1 MYKFFHAFPCRS
13 GSCMLSKIGLIVKL
27 TIPFLLAA
35 ILQVNAA
42 SYAQQVSI
50 SANNTSLSRIF
61 ELLHKQTGYTF
72 LYNSAM
78 ISESNPVS
86 ISVKKAELKD
96 FLDKCFADQPLTYT
110 LYEKTVVI
118 KRKPPVVYTAIASIV
133 VKGIIR
139 DAKGETLPQITVRVK
154 GTTIGTNSDS
164 NGGYTLKLPDGN
176 QTLIF
181 SAIGYETLEVA
192 VNNRTQIDVTL
203 KEKVA
208 AMNEVMVVGYGSQK
222 KADVTGSI
230 ASVNEEALK
239 SVPVS
244 NLVSALQGQAPGLDI
259 QKSGGNSH
267 PGSKPSISIRG
278 QRSLEGGAS
287 NNVLYVVD
295 GIPFNGTYINDLN
308 QDDVVSVQILK
319 DASATAIYGSRGANG
334 VILISTRRGKTG
346 APVIS
351 YSGYAGV
358 MQPLGYYDVMEPA
371 DYQVYKKWGNYNAN
385 NPNVVNA
392 PHPYN
397 GIDDPRFYTD
407 GITFLPAEL
416 AGLQN
421 GTNTN
426 WQKLIFKNGMRTNHQ
441 LGLSGGTA
449 QTKYAISAGYF
460 GETGVFPGLSFERF
474 SFKVSVDQQLGKIFK
489 VGISSLNSVSRTNGE
504 GINPVS
510 QALQS
515 SPLTVPYDA
524 AGNLIPFP
532 GGGSLI
538 YNPLAN
544 LVPGAVVQN
553 RTRYNTFTI
562 AYAEAQ
568 FTPHLK
574 YRFNGGV
581 ELTPETYGDFYG
593 STTFQNLS
601 GPSTA
606 RNSNYDYRN
615 FTLENLIVYENTF
628 AENHHVTGTG
638 LFSYQQDNKYSTT
651 LTYNSILA
659 DNVQYYNPE
668 LGANFKG
675 TGEYSKFSIVSFMG
689 RINYDYKSKYL
700 LTLTM
705 RSDGSSTLAPGN
717 KYHLFPSVAVGW
729 NISEENFMKQNNAV
743 SSLKLRVGYGTVGN
757 AAVSPYQ
764 TLGGLAIINYN
775 YGTTNVT
782 GTYPNNVPNPK
793 LGWEYT
799 ASLNVGV
806 DFGLFKERITG
817 TVDAYHQKTHD
828 LILPQNLPITTGYTS
843 QFLANVGKTENKG
856 LEITINSV
864 NVKARSRKDF
874 GWTTNFNMTFNR
886 NKIIALQNGVTEDIG
901 NNRFVGSPINSLY
914 NYKRV
919 GIWQN
924 TKADSAEAR
933 RLNLTM
939 TGAASVIGTVRV
951 ADLNGDGVINAKDR
965 TILGTRQPDF
975 LGGFT
980 NRFSYRG
987 IDLAIVGSYRVG
999 GTQIANWLQPAS
1011 NVNALN
1017 GKNNNLNV
1025 NYWTPFNNAN
1035 KYPKPNFNVGSPAYG
1050 DILGYYN
1057 ASYLKI
1063 RTISL
1068 GYTFSPEIASKIR
1081 AKSLRLHA
1089 SLNDAI
1095 ILFSPLHNQFSGADP
1110 ESAGTLGVD
1119 TPPVKSVLFGLN
1131 VSF

>member
-1 MYKFFHAFPCRS
+1 MYKFFHAFSCRS
-13 GSCMLSKIGLIVKL
+13 GSCMLSKIGLVVKL

-42 SYAQQVSI
+42 SYGQQVSI
-50 SANNTSLSRIF
+50 SVNNTSLSRVF
-61 ELLHKQTGYTF
+61 ELLHHQTGYTF

-78 ISESNPVS
+78 ISESEPVS

-110 LYEKTVVI
+110 LYEKTVVV
-118 KRKPPVVYTAIASIV
+118 KRKNPVVANIV
-133 VKGIIR
+133 VTGIIR

-164 NGGYTLKLPDGN
+164 NGAYTLKLPDGS

-192 VNNRTQIDVTL
+192 VDNRTQIDVTL
-203 KEKVA
+203 KEKIST
-208 AMNEVMVVGYGSQK
+208 MNDVVVVGYGSQK

-230 ASVNEEALK
+230 ASINEEALK

-244 NLVSALQGQAPGLDI
+244 NLLSALQAQSPGLDI

-267 PGSKPSISIRG
+267 PGAKPAISIRG
-278 QRSLEGGAS
+278 RRSLKDGAS
-287 NNVLYVVD
+287 NDVLYVVD

-334 VILISTRRGKTG
+334 VILISTKRGKTG
-346 APVIS
+346 AAVIT

-358 MQPLGYYDVMEPA
+358 MKSLGHYDVMEPA
-371 DYQVYKKWGNYNAN
+371 DYQIYKKWGSYNAN
-385 NPNVVNA
+385 NPNVINA
-392 PHPYN
+392 PNPYT

-407 GITFLPAEL
+407 GTTFLPAEL
-416 AGLQN
+416 EGLQN

-441 LGLSGGTA
+441 LGLSGGTE

-460 GETGVFPGLSFERF
+460 GETGVFPGLSFHRF
-474 SFKVSVDQQLGKIFK
+474 SFKVSLDQQLGKIFK
-489 VGISSLNSVSRTNGE
+489 VGISSINSVSRINGE

-544 LVPGAVVQN
+544 LIPGAVVQN
-553 RTRYNTFTI
+553 RTRYNTFTT

-581 ELTPETYGDFYG
+581 ELTPETYGHFY
-593 STTFQNLS
+593 SSNTFQNLS
-601 GPSTA
+601 GPSTG

-615 FTLENLIVYENTF
+615 FTLENLVVYENTF

-638 LFSYQQDNKYSTT
+638 LFSYQEDNKYSTT
-651 LTYNSILA
+651 LTYNNILA
-659 DNVQYYNPE
+659 DDVQYYNPE

-675 TGEYSKFSIVSFMG
+675 TGEYSKFAIVSFMG
-689 RINYDYKSKYL
+689 RINYNFKSKYL

-717 KYHLFPSVAVGW
+717 KYHLFPSAAAGW
-729 NISEENFMKQNNAV
+729 NISEENFMKTVNAV

-764 TLGGLAIINYN
+764 TLGGLGIINYN
-775 YGTTNVT
+775 YGTSYVT

-799 ASLNVGV
+799 ASLNMGL
-806 DFGLFKERITG
+806 DFGLFKDRITG
-817 TVDAYHQKTHD
+817 TVDVYQQKTND

-856 LEITINSV
+856 LEVSV
-864 NVKARSRKDF
+864 STVNIKSKSEGGF
-874 GWTTNFNMTFNR
+874 SWTSSLNIAFNR
-886 NKIIALQNGVTEDIG
+886 NKIVALQNGVTQDVG
-901 NNRFVGSPINSLY
+901 NNRFVGEPIEALY
-914 NYKRV
+914 NYSRQ

-924 TKADSAEAR
+924 TPADSALAR
-933 RLNLTM
+933 KYNLSLS
-939 TGAASVIGTVRV
+939 GVGSVIGTIKV
-951 ADLNGDGVINAKDR
+951 ADINGDNVINSNDR
-965 TILGTRQPDF
+965 IVVGTRQPKF

-987 IDLAIVGSYRVG
+987 IDLAVVCSYRVG
-999 GTQIANWLQPAS
+999 GTQIAYWLQPGS
-1011 NVNALN
+1011 NVNSLT
-1017 GKNNNLNV
+1017 GKVNNLNI
-1025 NYWTPFNNAN
+1025 NYWTPFNSENT
-1035 KYPKPNFNVGSPAYG
+1035 YPKPIFGSNTPTYG
-1050 DILGYYN
+1050 DLLGYYN

-1068 GYTFSPEIASKIR
+1068 GYTIPGRLVSKMGI
-1081 AKSLRLHA
+1081 KSLRLNT
-1089 SLNDAI
+1089 SLNDAF
-1095 ILFSPLHNQFSGADP
+1095 ILFSPLHNRFKGADP
-1110 ESAGTLGVD
+1110 ESEGTLGVD
-1119 TPPVKSVLFGLN
+1119 TPPVKSLLFGLN
-1131 VSF
+1131 VTF

>member
-1 MYKFFHAFPCRS
+1 MYKFFHAFSCRS
-13 GSCMLSKIGLIVKL
+13 GSCMLSKIGLVVKL

-42 SYAQQVSI
+42 SYGQQVSI
-50 SANNTSLSRIF
+50 SVNNTSLSRVF
-61 ELLHKQTGYTF
+61 ELLHHQTGYTF

-78 ISESNPVS
+78 ISESEPVS

-110 LYEKTVVI
+110 LYEKTVVV
-118 KRKPPVVYTAIASIV
+118 KRKAPVVASIV

-139 DAKGETLPQITVRVK
+139 DAKGETLPRVTVRVK
-154 GTTIGTNSDS
+154 GSTIGTNSDS
-164 NGGYTLKLPDGN
+164 NGAYTLKLPDGS
-176 QTLIF
+176 QILIF

-203 KEKVA
+203 KEKVST
-208 AMNEVMVVGYGSQK
+208 MNDVVVVGYGSQK

-244 NLVSALQGQAPGLDI
+244 NLISALQSQAPGLDI
-259 QKSGGNSH
+259 QKNGGNSH
-267 PGSKPSISIRG
+267 PGAKPSISIRG

-334 VILISTRRGKTG
+334 VILITTRRGKMG

-351 YSGYAGV
+351 YSSYAGV
-358 MQPLGYYDVMEPA
+358 MKPLGYYDVMEPA

-385 NPNVVNA
+385 NPNVLNA
-392 PHPYN
+392 PNPYN
-397 GIDDPRFYTD
+397 GIDDPKFYTD

-426 WQKLIFKNGMRTNHQ
+426 WQKLIFKNGFRTNHQ
-441 LGLSGGTA
+441 LGLSGGTE

-460 GETGVFPGLSFERF
+460 GETGVFPGLSFHRF

-553 RTRYNTFTI
+553 RTRYNIFTT

-628 AENHHVTGTG
+628 AQNHHITGTG

-659 DNVQYYNPE
+659 DDVQYYNPE
-668 LGANFKG
+668 LGSNFKG

-717 KYHLFPSVAVGW
+717 KYHLFPSAAVGW
-729 NISEENFMKQNNAV
+729 NISEEHFMKQINAV
-743 SSLKLRVGYGTVGN
+743 SSLKLRVGYGIVGN

-764 TLGGLAIINYN
+764 TLGGLKIINYN

-799 ASLNVGV
+799 ASLNLGV
-806 DFGLFKERITG
+806 DFGLFKDRITG
-817 TVDAYHQKTHD
+817 TVDVYHQKTHD

-856 LEITINSV
+856 LEIAINSV
-864 NVKARSRKDF
+864 NVKAKSRKDF

-886 NKIIALQNGVTEDIG
+886 NKIIALQDGVTQDVG

-914 NYKRV
+914 NYQRI

-924 TKADSAEAR
+924 TKADSTEAK

-939 TGAASVIGTVRV
+939 TGAASVIGTIRV
-951 ADLNGDGVINAKDR
+951 ADLNGDGVINANDR

-975 LGGFT
+975 FGGFT

-987 IDLAIVGSYRVG
+987 IDLAVVGSYRVG
-999 GTQIANWLQPAS
+999 GTQIATWLQPAS

-1017 GKNNNLNV
+1017 GKANNLRV
-1025 NYWTPFNNAN
+1025 EYWTPSNNAN

-1050 DILGYYN
+1050 DLLGYYD

-1068 GYTFSPEIASKIR
+1068 GYTFPQLIAAKIK
-1081 AKSLRLHA
+1081 AKSLRVHA

-1110 ESAGTLGVD
+1110 ESEGTLTVD
-1119 TPPVKSVLFGLN
+1119 TPPVKSLLFGLN

>member
-1 MYKFFHAFPCRS
+1 MYKFSHAFPCRKL
-13 GSCMLSKIGLIVKL
+13 SCVPYKISRIVKL
-27 TIPFLLAA
+27 VVILIAA
-35 ILQVNAA
+35 CFM
-42 SYAQQVSI
+42 QVS
-50 SANNTSLSRIF
+50 AA
-61 ELLHKQTGYTF
+61 TF
-72 LYNSAM
+72 AQV
-78 ISESNPVS
+78 VS
-86 ISVKKAELKD
+86 ISVKNMSLNKVFDKLKQQTGYNFIYNSDMLSEAKPVTLFVKEVELKD
-96 FLDKCFADQPLTYT
+96 ALNEIFANEPLTYVI
-110 LYEKTVVI
+110 YQKTVVVQKKNI
-118 KRKPPVVYTAIASIV
+118 AVVPAVITV
-133 VKGIIR
+133 TGTVK
-139 DAKGETLPQITVRVK
+139 DAKGQPLPGITVSIK
-154 GTTIGTNSDS
+154 GATGGTITSPNGTYSI
-164 NGGYTLKLPDGN
+164 KLPDGN
-176 QTLIF
+176 QTLVF
-181 SAIGYETLEVA
+181 TAIGFELLEVP
-192 VNNRTQIDVTL
+192 VNNQTQIDVTL
-203 KEKVA
+203 KEKVS
-208 AMNEVMVVGYGSQK
+208 AMNEVVVVGYGSQK

-267 PGSKPSISIRG
+267 PGSTPSIAIRG
-278 QRSLEGGAS
+278 QRSLQGGAT
-287 NNVLYVVD
+287 NDVLYVVD
-295 GIPFNGTYINDLN
+295 GIPYNGTYINDLN

-358 MQPLGYYDVMEPA
+358 MKPLGYYDVMEPQ
-371 DYQVYKKWGNYNAN
+371 DYEVYKKWGSYNAN
-385 NPNVVNA
+385 NPNVINA
-392 PHPYN
+392 PNPYS

-416 AGLQN
+416 AGRQN

-426 WQKLIFKNGMRTNHQ
+426 WQKLIFKNGLRTNHQ
-441 LGLSGGTA
+441 LGVSGGTE

-460 GETGVFPGLSFERF
+460 NETGVFPGLSFQRY
-474 SFKVSVDQQLGKIFK
+474 SFKISVDQQLGKIFK
-489 VGISSLNSVSRTNGE
+489 VGVSSLNSVSRTNGE

-553 RTRYNTFTI
+553 RTRYNMFTT

-581 ELTPETYGDFYG
+581 ELTPETYGDFFG
-593 STTFQNLS
+593 SATFQNLS

-606 RNSNYDYRN
+606 RNTNYDYRN

-628 AENHHVTGTG
+628 AKNHHVTGTG
-638 LFSYQQDNKYSTT
+638 LFSYQQDNKYSTS
-651 LTYNSILA
+651 LTYNNILA
-659 DNVQYYNPE
+659 DYVQYYNPE

-675 TGEYSKFSIVSFMG
+675 TGNYSKFSIVSFMG
-689 RINYDYKSKYL
+689 RINYDFKSKYL
-700 LTLTM
+700 LTVTM

-717 KYHLFPSVAVGW
+717 KYHLFPSAAIGW
-729 NISEENFMKQNNAV
+729 NISEENFMKSINAV
-743 SSLKLRVGYGTVGN
+743 SSLKLRLGYGSVGN

-764 TLGGLAIINYN
+764 TLGGLSIFNYN

-782 GTYPNNVPNPK
+782 GTYPTSVPNPQ

-799 ASLNVGV
+799 STLNIGV

-817 TVDAYHQKTHD
+817 TVDVYHQKTND

-864 NVKARSRKDF
+864 NVKAKTRKDF
-874 GWTTNFNMTFNR
+874 GWTSNVNVSFNR
-886 NKIIALQNGVTEDIG
+886 NKITALQNGVTQDIG
-901 NNRFVGSPINSLY
+901 SNRFVGSPINALY
-914 NYKRV
+914 NYQQV

-924 TKADSAEAR
+924 TKADSAEAK

-939 TGAASVIGTVRV
+939 TGAGSVIGTIRV
-951 ADLNGDGVINAKDR
+951 ADLNGDGVINSNDR
-965 TILGTRQPDF
+965 AVIGSRQPKF
-975 LGGFT
+975 FGGFT

-987 IDLAIVGSYRVG
+987 IDLAVVASYRVG
-999 GTQIANWLQPAS
+999 GTQIATWLQPAS
-1011 NVNALN
+1011 NVNVLN
-1017 GKNNNLNV
+1017 GKANNLNV

-1035 KYPKPNFNVGSPAYG
+1035 KYPKPNFNVGSPAFG
-1050 DILGYYN
+1050 DLLGYYD

-1068 GYTFSPEIASKIR
+1068 GYTFPSAIAAKIR

-1095 ILFSPLHNQFSGADP
+1095 ILFSPLHNQFNGADP

-1119 TPPVKSVLFGLN
+1119 TPPVKSLLFGLN